1 MWRVMLVCLLALL
14 VSGQGV
20 AGSAPIRIGISPAV
34 LHDQHGAMID
44 LRRYLEA
51 RTGRAIELIPRGS
64 YREIFDLMRQDKL
77 DFAWVSA
84 YPYLYLRRTLKVK
97 LVVAPLFQGRPY
109 FRACLIVPASDK
121 TTLSLLD
128 LGSKFFAYADPDSF
142 TGHFLP
148 RYELRL
154 AGKDSRT
161 FFAKTFFVHGQ
172 RNVVRAVA
180 EGLADAAYVH
190 DFAWQ
195 ALAEQEPDLAAGVRV
210 AARSQE
216 YGAAPIVARA
226 NINAGDVRLLQ
237 RVLLEMA
244 GDPEGAA
251 LLKGQR
257 IDGFG
262 ISEPK
267 AYDEVGRIM
276 RAMGKP

>member
-14 VSGQGV
+14 VSGQGM
-20 AGSAPIRIGISPAV
+20 AGTAPIRIGISPAV

-51 RTGRAIELIPRGS
+51 RTGRIIELIPRSS
-64 YREIFDLMRQDKL
+64 YRETFDLMRQDKL

-84 YPYLYLRRTLKVK
+84 YPFLYLQRTLKVK
-97 LVVAPLFQGRPY
+97 LLAAPLFQGRPY
-109 FRACLIVPASDK
+109 FRACLIVPARDK
-121 TTLSLLD
+121 TTSGLLD
-128 LGSKFFAYADPDSF
+128 LGGKFFAYADPDSF

-180 EGLADAAYVH
+180 DGLADAAYVH
-190 DFAWQ
+190 DFAWE
-195 ALAEQEPDLAAGVRV
+195 ALAEQEPGLAAGVRV
-210 AARSQE
+210 AACSQL

-226 NINAGDVRLLQ
+226 NGNVGDARLLQ

-251 LLKGQR
+251 LLKRQR
-257 IDGFG
+257 IDGFA
-262 ISEPK
+262 ISEPR

-276 RAMGKP
+276 RAMGKQ

>member
-1 MWRVMLVCLLALL
+1 MWRVVLVCLMALL
-14 VSGQGV
+14 VSGQGM

-44 LRRYLEA
+44 LRRYLEGK
-51 RTGRAIELIPRGS
+51 TGRAIELIPRSS
-64 YREIFDLMRQDKL
+64 YRETFDLMRQGKL

-84 YPYLYLRRTLKVK
+84 YPYLYLQRTLKVRL
-97 LVVAPLFQGRPY
+97 LVVPLFQGRPF

-121 TTLSLLD
+121 TTSGLLD
-128 LGSKFFAYADPDSF
+128 LGGKFFAYADPDSF
-142 TGHFLP
+142 SGHFLP
-148 RYELRL
+148 RYELRR

-180 EGLADAAYVH
+180 DGLADAAYVH
-190 DFAWQ
+190 DFAWD
-195 ALAEQEPDLAAGVRV
+195 ALAEHEPDLAAGVRV

-226 NINAGDVRLLQ
+226 NVDAADARLLQ

-244 GDPEGAA
+244 DDTEGAA

-262 ISEPK
+262 ISEPQ
-267 AYDEVGRIM
+267 AYEGVGRIM
-276 RAMGKP
+276 RAMGRP